1 MRMMNKKWDRELYC
15 GENDEE
21 DMEYNTD
28 KEQYTS
34 DYWCYVNNGEDY
46 AE

>member
-1 MRMMNKKWDRELYC
+1 MRMMDKKWDRELYC

-21 DMEYNTD
+21 DNEYNND
-28 KEQYTS
+28 KEQYIS
-34 DYWCYVNNGEDY
+34 DYWNYLNNGETY